1 MKLCEEKQNKDLKMP
16 AMKCANCG
24 SSEIENDST
33 RADSVCTK
41 CGTVCESGIIVS
53 DVQFE
58 ENAHGGS
65 SALGTKIFHFNSK
78 EYYNGHSSNSPQLLT
93 LCIILIIHH
102 HHRKLYQ
109 SSSSSTMCANRKVS
123 QINGNE

>member
-1 MKLCEEKQNKDLKMP
+1 MCEEKQNKDLKMP

-65 SALGTKIFHFNSK
+65 SALGTKIFHCNSK
-78 EYYNGHSSNSPQLLT
+78 EYYNGHSFYFSHPHHPSSSLIILS
-93 LCIILIIHH
+93 IILIINHVC
-102 HHRKLYQ
+102 K
-109 SSSSSTMCANRKVS
+109 
-123 QINGNE
+123 

>member
-1 MKLCEEKQNKDLKMP
+1 MP
-16 AMKCANCG
+16 AMKCQNCG
-24 SSEIENDST
+24 SNEIESDST

-65 SALGTKIFHFNSK
+65 SALGKLVYSQAEVRTDIHV
-78 EYYNGHSSNSPQLLT
+78 LT
-93 LCIILIIHH
+93 Y
-102 HHRKLYQ
+102 R
-109 SSSSSTMCANRKVS
+109 NFRVV
-123 QINGNE
+123 